1 MELTKPSKEV
11 MIQYSD
17 MQEEIKRMRED
28 IQKTEDAIA

>member
-1 MELTKPSKEV
+1 MNAIIPSKEV

-28 IQKTEDAIA
+28 IQKNRR